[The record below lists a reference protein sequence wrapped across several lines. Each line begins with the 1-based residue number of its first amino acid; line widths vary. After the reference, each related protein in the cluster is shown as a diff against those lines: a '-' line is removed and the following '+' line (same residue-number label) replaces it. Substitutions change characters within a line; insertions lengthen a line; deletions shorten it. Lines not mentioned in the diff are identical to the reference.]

1 MTQCLG
7 RRSSSWTVWTEE
19 AETKHLLSGVVLK
32 STFLLIIPCFG
43 YCPRVAFPLPLH
55 RVKLENLIVRKT
67 SAAGLPSCSRR
78 PSVGTLWART
88 KWMAAADAVGWW
100 ARFTKGNMVCLKWGI
115 ASESASRKSLASFS
129 NIISLQPFTLKKTLF
144 VKSFGFMCI
153 FRGVFLHVLK
163 NKLYLC
169 RVYSVKNVRR
179 MLIASAK
186 SDVLSPKTFYHRYI

>member
-88 KWMAAADAVGWW
+88 KWMTADAVGWW
-100 ARFTKGNMVCLKWGI
+100 AKFTKGNMVCLKWGI

-179 MLIASAK
+179 MRIASSK
-186 SDVLSPKTFYHRYI
+186 SDVQSPDSFYHRYI

>member
-1 MTQCLG
+1 MTPCLG

-19 AETKHLLSGVVLK
+19 TETKHLLSEVVLK
-32 STFLLIIPCFG
+32 SIFLLIIPCFG

-100 ARFTKGNMVCLKWGI
+100 ARFTKGNMVCLKW
-115 ASESASRKSLASFS
+115 ASHLSLPQGGASPRFS
-129 NIISLQPFTLKKTLF
+129 NTISLQPFTLKKTLF

-179 MLIASAK
+179 MLIASSK
-186 SDVLSPKTFYHRYI
+186 SDVLSPDSFYHRYI

>member
-78 PSVGTLWART
+78 PSSWYPLGTYKMDGCCRRRWLVGEVYQRKHGLLE
-88 KWMAAADAVGWW
+88 V
-100 ARFTKGNMVCLKWGI
+100 GI

-179 MLIASAK
+179 MLIASSK
-186 SDVLSPKTFYHRYI
+186 SDVQSPDSFYHRYI

>member
-1 MTQCLG
+1 MTPCLG
-7 RRSSSWTVWTEE
+7 RRSSSWTVWTEKT
-19 AETKHLLSGVVLK
+19 ETKHLLSGVVLK
-32 STFLLIIPCFG
+32 SIFLLIIPCFG

-88 KWMAAADAVGWW
+88 KWMAAADAVCWL

-179 MLIASAK
+179 MRIASSK
-186 SDVLSPKTFYHRYI
+186 TDVLSPETFYQRYI

>member
-7 RRSSSWTVWTEE
+7 RRSSSWTVWTEKT
-19 AETKHLLSGVVLK
+19 ETKHLLSGVVLK

-78 PSVGTLWART
+78 PSGWYPVGTPKKDGDPRRL
-88 KWMAAADAVGWW
+88 VGEVYK
-100 ARFTKGNMVCLKWGI
+100 RKHGLLEVGI

-179 MLIASAK
+179 MLIASSK
-186 SDVLSPKTFYHRYI
+186 TDVLSPKTFYQRYI